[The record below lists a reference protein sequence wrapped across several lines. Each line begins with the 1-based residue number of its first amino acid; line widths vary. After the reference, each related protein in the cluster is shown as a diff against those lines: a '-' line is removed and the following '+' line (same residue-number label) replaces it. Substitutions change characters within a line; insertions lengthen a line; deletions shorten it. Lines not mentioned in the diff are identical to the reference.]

1 MKNHDEGKKRAE
13 KVEKD
18 KKVEEKKELH
28 QNTQTTAKELNIKE
42 GKYQTTS

>member
-18 KKVEEKKELH
+18 KKVEEKKE
-28 QNTQTTAKELNIKE
+28 TTPEYPNN
-42 GKYQTTS
+42 S